1 MNKLSI
7 VDRIR
12 VLSNEKGLSLTELEK
27 SVGLGN
33 GTIGKW
39 NKQSPSCNKVKLVA
53 DFFSV
58 SIDYLVNGVENNLTI
73 NNGAEM
79 GTIQDNG
86 MPLGETSEEL
96 LRIFQKLPV
105 KERIRLMNIVY
116 DYEEEYFKK

>member
-1 MNKLSI
+1 MSI

-53 DFFSV
+53 DFLSV
-58 SIDYLVNGVENNLTI
+58 SIDYLINGVENNSNIHNSVEFDSTQ
-73 NNGAEM
+73 NND
-79 GTIQDNG
+79 I
-86 MPLGETSEEL
+86 PLGETSQEL
-96 LRIFQKLPV
+96 LRVFQKLPV